1 MANALKLTPMMQQY
15 YDLKEQYPDSI
26 LFFRLGDFYE
36 MFGEDAKIASEIL
49 GIALTSREAGAQG
62 RIPMC
67 GVPHHAAEGYLA
79 KLIEKGHR
87 VALCEQLEDPKTA
100 QGVVKR
106 GVVKVITPGT
116 FIEGELVDKENQYLV
131 ALAFHKNWGLA
142 SIDLST
148 GQFMVATVSN
158 WVEVEDELNR
168 LKPAEIIFARDFPDA
183 APLTK
188 LAGQLGA
195 AISTLERGQPSLAK
209 SSQDLLAHFGT
220 STLTPFGLDDAEKI
234 IASGLALEYVSESQ
248 QNVLPHIRKLNAYNL
263 QDYLHIDAHSQRNL
277 ELTKTIREGRK
288 EGSLL
293 GILDYTATSM
303 GGRLLRVYLEKPL
316 VQIEKIRQRQEAVD
330 FLVKETALRLELR
343 DFLGRVYDLERL
355 LGRLVVGSGNARD
368 LKSLADSLENI
379 PGIKE
384 LFKGN
389 KCPLLMDL
397 KKTLD
402 PLEGLTSLIHGALVS
417 EPPPSLLEGNLIRPG
432 YNQEL
437 DQLRDSSRSGKKWIR
452 NLESIEREKTGIKS
466 LKVGFNRVFGYYLEV
481 TNPNVHLVPEHY
493 QRKQTLANAERYITP
508 ELKEHEALVLGAEER
523 IKALEYKLFVEIR
536 DEVQK
541 YVDPI
546 QHNAQALAALD
557 VLQSLACA
565 AVTHNYVRPEVVE
578 SEILD
583 VSEGRHAVIE
593 ALEGTF
599 VPNSIYF
606 DRQQRIILLTGPNMA
621 GKSTYLRQVALIVIL
636 AQMGSFIPAK
646 KGKIGLVDRIFT
658 RIGASDD
665 LSSGQ
670 STFMVECTETAELLL
685 NASKRSLIILDE
697 LGRGTSTFDGMA
709 IAQAVIEH
717 IHDQIGART
726 LFSTHFHELTKLE
739 QVLDHLA
746 TYRVE
751 VEEKDGNIYFLHK
764 VSRGITDRSYGINVA
779 RMAGIPAAVLKR
791 SLELLVEFEAAEKKP
806 RQLDLFTSLRYDAA
820 ALVSE
825 DNLKPKNK
833 LAEEILKLDLNNL
846 TPLEALQTLS
856 LLQIKAKEGD
866 DER

>member
-1 MANALKLTPMMQQY
+1 MKLTPMMQQY

-355 LGRLVVGSGNARD
+355 LGRLVVGS
-368 LKSLADSLENI
+368 
-379 PGIKE
+379 
-384 LFKGN
+384 
-389 KCPLLMDL
+389 
-397 KKTLD
+397 
-402 PLEGLTSLIHGALVS
+402 
-417 EPPPSLLEGNLIRPG
+417 
-432 YNQEL
+432 
-437 DQLRDSSRSGKKWIR
+437 
-452 NLESIEREKTGIKS
+452 
-466 LKVGFNRVFGYYLEV
+466 
-481 TNPNVHLVPEHY
+481 
-493 QRKQTLANAERYITP
+493 
-508 ELKEHEALVLGAEER
+508 
-523 IKALEYKLFVEIR
+523 
-536 DEVQK
+536 
-541 YVDPI
+541 
-546 QHNAQALAALD
+546 
-557 VLQSLACA
+557 
-565 AVTHNYVRPEVVE
+565 
-578 SEILD
+578 
-583 VSEGRHAVIE
+583 
-593 ALEGTF
+593 
-599 VPNSIYF
+599 
-606 DRQQRIILLTGPNMA
+606 
-621 GKSTYLRQVALIVIL
+621 
-636 AQMGSFIPAK
+636 
-646 KGKIGLVDRIFT
+646 
-658 RIGASDD
+658 
-665 LSSGQ
+665 
-670 STFMVECTETAELLL
+670 
-685 NASKRSLIILDE
+685 
-697 LGRGTSTFDGMA
+697 
-709 IAQAVIEH
+709 
-717 IHDQIGART
+717 
-726 LFSTHFHELTKLE
+726 
-739 QVLDHLA
+739 
-746 TYRVE
+746 
-751 VEEKDGNIYFLHK
+751 
-764 VSRGITDRSYGINVA
+764 
-779 RMAGIPAAVLKR
+779 
-791 SLELLVEFEAAEKKP
+791 
-806 RQLDLFTSLRYDAA
+806 
-820 ALVSE
+820 
-825 DNLKPKNK
+825 
-833 LAEEILKLDLNNL
+833 
-846 TPLEALQTLS
+846 
-856 LLQIKAKEGD
+856 
-866 DER
+866 